1 MKKKTDSI
9 DLWLIKYDVSNVS
22 CRPSFFSA
30 QTTGWAWVELHQ
42 TKDSQSLCFVLRM
55 QLLESNGT

>member
-30 QTTGWAWVELHQ
+30 RTTGLAWVELHQ

-55 QLLESNGT
+55 QLLESYGT